1 MTPSLEQCFC
11 PGRFTLLLGGEVGR
25 LVRERF
31 GFRRFKRKMPPSL
44 EQCFCPGRFTLP
56 SEDCFCMFLSSSCR
70 RFFNLKGRSA
80 SQGTAHGLQQR
91 WTKPLCWPRCW
102 EKKTL
107 DGSNRLVAPFKLPS
121 LLSRLS
127 GRIRYAYITGH
138 QVEQVV
144 YVFCR

>member
-107 DGSNRLVAPFKLPS
+107 DGCASRPRVSGEHRAPSCSIGYGTDPLFHKVWNRY
-121 LLSRLS
+121 
-127 GRIRYAYITGH
+127 GTG
-138 QVEQVV
+138 V
-144 YVFCR
+144 